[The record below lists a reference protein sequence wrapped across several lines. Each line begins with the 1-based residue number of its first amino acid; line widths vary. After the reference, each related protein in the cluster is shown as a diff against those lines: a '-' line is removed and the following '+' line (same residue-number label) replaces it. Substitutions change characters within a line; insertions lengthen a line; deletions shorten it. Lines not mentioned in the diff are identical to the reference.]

1 MKRILYHQPRRLQSR
16 CLTTFPSSR
25 ALSTTITPARTR
37 TALQHLSSIASCLV
51 PATPSSHSALRQP
64 LTRPNVCF
72 NSHRRRFA
80 SDSSSSCPSILIWV
94 DHDGKDV
101 HSSTYNVLTAAK
113 QIAPNA
119 PITLLL
125 TGHNLTP
132 ALTDAAAK
140 LPVNKVLTCQ
150 HEALTHQLPE
160 PLAEAVSSVL
170 KGGSYTH
177 LVVATTSNG
186 RNLLPRV
193 GVALDSQPV
202 TDVVEVKSADTF
214 IRPIYAGNALATVQL
229 LEPIKLLSIRPTSFD
244 KTTSSTTASS
254 SSASPATIDTIDP
267 PASLAATAS
276 LSQWVKEE
284 LTVSDRPD
292 LSTARVVVSGGRGLK
307 SKDNF
312 GMLVALADV
321 LHGAVGASRAA
332 VDAGMAANE
341 LQVGQTGKVVAPEL
355 YIAVGISGAI
365 QHLAG
370 MKESKVIVAI
380 NKDAEAPIFQV
391 ADYGLVGDLFQI
403 VPQLTE
409 KLGKK

>member
-1 MKRILYHQPRRLQSR
+1 MKRVLYHPPPQLHSR
-16 CLTTFPSSR
+16 YLTTLRR
-25 ALSTTITPARTR
+25 ANAASTSLTIPRTR
-37 TALQHLSSIASCLV
+37 TAARHYSTTPHATAANLTRRAFIRPATRHSCL
-51 PATPSSHSALRQP
+51 
-64 LTRPNVCF
+64 NVC
-72 NSHRRRFA
+72 RRTFA
-80 SDSSSSCPSILIWV
+80 SDASTSAASVLIWV
-94 DHDGKDV
+94 EHDNKSL
-101 HSSTYNVLTAAK
+101 HSSTFNVLTAAK
-113 QIAPNA
+113 QLSPDAN
-119 PITLLL
+119 ITLLL
-125 TGHNLTP
+125 TGHDLP
-132 ALTDAAAK
+132 ASVTDAATK
-140 LPVNKVLTCQ
+140 LPVSKVVVCQ
-150 HEALTHQLPE
+150 HESLAHQLPE
-160 PLAEAVSSVL
+160 PLSEVVASVL
-170 KGGSYTH
+170 KDGKYSH
-177 LVVATTSNG
+177 LVVATTTNG

-214 IRPIYAGNALATVQL
+214 VRPIYAGNALATVQL
-229 LEPIKLLSIRPTSFD
+229 LEPVKLLSIRPTSFE
-244 KTTSSTTASS
+244 KSTATST
-254 SSASPATIDTIDP
+254 SPATTATFPP
-267 PASLAATAS
+267 PATLTTTAQH
-276 LSQWVKEE
+276 SQWLKEE

-312 GMLVALADV
+312 GMLTQLADV

-341 LQVGQTGKVVAPEL
+341 QQVGQTGKVVAPDL

-370 MKESKVIVAI
+370 MKESKVIVAV

-409 KLGKK
+409 KLAKK

>member
-1 MKRILYHQPRRLQSR
+1 MKRILHQQPCRLQSR
-16 CLTTFPSSR
+16 WLSSSRSASTLPATHISSRSGITIRHYSAATSSRSIAILPTRRSSSAFTSLNRPSS
-25 ALSTTITPARTR
+25 
-37 TALQHLSSIASCLV
+37 
-51 PATPSSHSALRQP
+51 
-64 LTRPNVCF
+64 F
-72 NSHRRRFA
+72 NSCKRTFA
-80 SDSSSSCPSILIWV
+80 SDSTSTPSILIWV
-94 DHDGKDV
+94 EHDEKGL

-113 QIAPNA
+113 QLASNA
-119 PITLLL
+119 NITLLL
-125 TGHNLTP
+125 TGHNLT
-132 ALTDAAAK
+132 ATLTDAAAK
-140 LPVNKVLTCQ
+140 LPVNKVVTCQ
-150 HEALTHQLPE
+150 HESLTHHLPE
-160 PLAEAVSSVL
+160 PLAEAVTSVL
-170 KGGSYTH
+170 KGGQYTH
-177 LVVATTSNG
+177 LVVPTTTNG

-214 IRPIYAGNALATVQL
+214 VRPIYAGNALQTVQL

-244 KTTSSTTASS
+244 KTTAATSS
-254 SSASPATIDTIDP
+254 SSSSSPAAIEPVDP
-267 PASLAATAS
+267 PSS
-276 LSQWVKEE
+276 LSAAAAMSDWVKED

-307 SKDNF
+307 SADNF
-312 GMLVALADV
+312 GMLVKLADV

-341 LQVGQTGKVVAPEL
+341 QQVGQTGKVVAPEL

-370 MKESKVIVAI
+370 MKESKVIVAV

-409 KLGKK
+409 KLSKK